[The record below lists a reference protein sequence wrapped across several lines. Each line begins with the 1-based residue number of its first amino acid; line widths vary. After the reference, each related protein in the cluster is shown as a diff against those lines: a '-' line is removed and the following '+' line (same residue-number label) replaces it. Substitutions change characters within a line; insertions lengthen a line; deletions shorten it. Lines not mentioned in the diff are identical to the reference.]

1 MKIYLIELFYL
12 ALLLC
17 SGCSHAQTQGN
28 IPSGGKE
35 QFTLPQIPD
44 SLRIPQKRADYLVIH
59 YWDNFDFRDTV
70 LTHKPEITEQAFA
83 DFIPVLSIASEAK
96 VRQGINI
103 LLEKASN
110 GSQIMFTYFTG
121 LCEKY
126 LHNPNSPLRNEE
138 LYIPCLQYIIS
149 SNRVG
154 DADKERPKYQL
165 EMALKNRPGTIATDF
180 TYTLANDK
188 TGKLSLLKA
197 NYAVL
202 FFNNPD
208 CQDCKRVKAYMD
220 ASPVFHSVAV
230 LAIYVDEDLPLWL
243 KADYPRF
250 MINAYDAGQV
260 IEKKKLYDL
269 KAIPTLYLLDKE
281 KRVILKDAPIDEI
294 ERWLKEHIE

>member
-1 MKIYLIELFYL
+1 MYFIEMFCLV
-12 ALLLC
+12 LLLC
-17 SGCSHAQTQGN
+17 IGCSHAQTQSN
-28 IPSGGKE
+28 ILSEGKE
-35 QFTLPQIPD
+35 RFTLPQIPD
-44 SLRIPQKRADYLVIH
+44 SIHIPQERADYLAIH
-59 YWDNFDFRDTV
+59 YWDNLDFRDTV

-83 DFIPVLSIASEAK
+83 DFIPVLSIASEVE

-103 LLEKASN
+103 LLEKALN
-110 GSQIMFTYFTG
+110 GSQIMFTYFIG

-126 LHNPNSPLRNEE
+126 LHDPNSPLRNEE

-149 SNRVG
+149 SKRVG

-165 EMALKNRPGTIATDF
+165 EMALKNRPGTIAADF

-188 TGKLSLLKA
+188 TGKLSSLKA
-197 NYAVL
+197 DYTVL

-208 CQDCKRVKAYMD
+208 CQDCKRVKAYMG
-220 ASPVFHSVAV
+220 ASSVFHSVAV
-230 LAIYVDEDLPLWL
+230 LAMYVDGDLPLWL

-281 KRVILKDAPIDEI
+281 KRIILKDAPIDEI